1 MPSKFWFLRR
11 LDLFTCLSDA
21 QLHQVGALLH
31 ERACRAG
38 ADVVVRP
45 TGDRVY
51 VLKQGRV
58 RVMHGD
64 VAVAVLAPGQ
74 VFGTSALF
82 GVAMTDQRVVAL
94 DEVVVC
100 EAPAGEFIAAMATHP
115 GLAAQVTMAL
125 ARQIFD
131 LERAVERSAVE
142 PIEGR
147 LAALLLQ
154 VATPVEGRL
163 RVHEL
168 TQADFAKM
176 IGASRES
183 VSRAIA
189 RWERAA
195 ILRSAPKRTE
205 ILDADAL
212 RAVAAGGRTP

>member
-1 MPSKFWFLRR
+1 VPSKFWFLRK
-11 LDLFTCLSDA
+11 LDLFRCLSDA
-21 QLHQVGALLH
+21 QLHQLGALLH
-31 ERACRAG
+31 DRACRAG

-45 TGDRVY
+45 TGDRIY

-82 GVAMTDQRVVAL
+82 GVAMTGQRVVAL

-100 EAPAGEFIAAMATHP
+100 EAPAGEFLTAMATHP

-125 ARQIFD
+125 ARQVFD
-131 LERAVERSAVE
+131 LEQAVERSAVD
-142 PIEGR
+142 PIEAR
-147 LAALLLQ
+147 LAGLLLRL
-154 VATPVEGRL
+154 ATPVEGRL
-163 RVHEL
+163 RVREL
-168 TQADFAKM
+168 TQADLAKM
-176 IGASRES
+176 IGTSRES

-189 RWERAA
+189 RWERAEV
-195 ILRSAPKRTE
+195 LRSAPKRTE

-212 RAVAAGGRTP
+212 RAVAAGGRAP